1 MKLGQP
7 TAAILF
13 ALVVGPAIVPST
25 AWAVDCVEPPPP
37 FPYPLERSD
46 PLYHAALDEH
56 RSYLEALEDHVNC
69 LERERAAAFTT
80 FREAAER
87 FRRFFGDDAVLVYD
101 EREGAPAP
109 TGDDGR

>member
-1 MKLGQP
+1 MKLKR
-7 TAAILF
+7 TMAAIL
-13 ALVVGPAIVPST
+13 LVLVGPAVVPSN

-46 PLYHAALDEH
+46 PLYRAALDEH
-56 RSYLEALEDHVNC
+56 RRYLEALEDHVNC

-80 FREAAER
+80 FREATER

-101 EREGAPAP
+101 EREKENAPAR
-109 TGDDGR
+109 DDRR

>member
-1 MKLGQP
+1 MKLKRT
-7 TAAILF
+7 TAAIL
-13 ALVVGPAIVPST
+13 LVLVGPAVVPST

-46 PLYHAALDEH
+46 PLYRAALDEH
-56 RSYLEALEDHVNC
+56 RRYLEAIEDHVNC

-80 FREAAER
+80 FRDAAER

-101 EREGAPAP
+101 EREGPNAA
-109 TGDDGR
+109 TNDAAR